1 MVKRK
6 DILKFFKEE
15 GFVLVKGTN
24 HDRLVHPDGRWTTLG
39 RHTEIGNRLFDEM
52 KSRQGSNDLRRGKG
66 AGDASHI

>member
-1 MVKRK
+1 M
-6 DILKFFKEE
+6 KFFKEE

-52 KSRQGSNDLRRGKG
+52 KKQ
-66 AGDASHI
+66 AGLK